1 VKFKVGKRLAHQY
14 VSAILYTRTMLIKIH
29 SHGRLIKQFDFP
41 FIGKLKL

>member
-1 VKFKVGKRLAHQY
+1 MRL
-14 VSAILYTRTMLIKIH
+14 KIY